1 MENLHVIFKNAIRS
15 TLFLTE
21 DTPDIGENVKETVA
35 FTLINLV
42 LPSINVYFAL
52 VLAINYFSGG
62 YYEFEAMVLLPLLLN
77 YLACW
82 YIWATKDNRKAITWV
97 APLLGFYP
105 QFVTC
110 KLIWL
115 IWTGSKKGF
124 QEKKHLDLE
133 QLFDIVS
140 CIFSPVSV
148 SW

>member
-21 DTPDIGENVKETVA
+21 DTPDRGENVKETVA

-52 VLAINYFSGG
+52 VLVINYFSDG
-62 YYEFEAMVLLPLLLN
+62 YYDFEAMVLLPLLLN

-82 YIWATKDNRKAITWV
+82 YIWATKDKRKAITWV

-105 QFVTC
+105 QFVAC

-133 QLFDIVS
+133 QLFDIDIWQ
-140 CIFSPVSV
+140 CPR
-148 SW
+148 

>member
-21 DTPDIGENVKETVA
+21 DTPDRGENVKEPVA

-52 VLAINYFSGG
+52 VLAINYFSDG

-82 YIWATKDNRKAITWV
+82 YIWAT
-97 APLLGFYP
+97 GFYP
-105 QFVTC
+105 QFVAC

-133 QLFDIVS
+133 QLFDIDIWQ
-140 CIFSPVSV
+140 CP
-148 SW
+148 